1 MAISQM
7 STPLPYVAPRAKRG
21 TGTQLDPEVERVRQF
36 AKILDT
42 YYVDPLIG
50 LVLPGAG
57 DLIGS
62 MLGLY
67 SVTLAI
73 RRRMSPVI
81 IARMLMNLAIDGV
94 LGIVPL
100 VGDIFDLGF
109 KANTRNIALLT
120 ERAEHGG
127 KATAKDWL
135 AVIGAGLAFFAVIGL
150 SIYAIVSLIR
160 AIA

>member
-1 MAISQM
+1 MPPPQVS
-7 STPLPYVAPRAKRG
+7 
-21 TGTQLDPEVERVRQF
+21 LDPDVERVRRF
-36 AKILDT
+36 AKILDN

-57 DLIGS
+57 DLVGS

-67 SVTLAI
+67 TVTLAF
-73 RRRMSPVI
+73 RRRMSPVVI
-81 IARMLMNLAIDGV
+81 SRMLMNLALDSV

-100 VGDIFDLGF
+100 LGDIVDVGF
-109 KANTRNIALLT
+109 KANVRNVELLT
-120 ERAEHGG
+120 DRSQIGG

-135 AVIGAGLAFFAVIGL
+135 AVVGAALVFFAVIGL
-150 SIYAIVSLIR
+150 SIYAVVSLIR